1 MPMPPT
7 TPRTRR
13 RRRAEADTILKL
25 EPLFSIAEF
34 AKVLPFRDP
43 EVLDRVVQAMRLAGL
58 PE

>member
-1 MPMPPT
+1 
-7 TPRTRR
+7 
-13 RRRAEADTILKL
+13 
-25 EPLFSIAEF
+25 LFSIAEF